1 MDLSF
6 LDSLLKA
13 VIENWFIVLPV
24 ALFMYFGARF
34 LESVTLFLVGAAIGF
49 FYINPL
55 VMSWVTEKYDLTD
68 MWLNVL
74 PYIIAIVVAIAFLA
88 IYKIAVFVL
97 VAVAAGGL
105 VYFLLEVIA
114 DAIVKSKEAVPGD
127 ITEFLLSDTAFYVFV
142 GIAVVV
148 GIIGGIIGTKRS
160 KEFFQVFSVIL
171 GSLGI
176 VLSLYTF
183 VMTSVIQ
190 GEPLFRRLT
199 QEEIDKLTSDLGAL
213 HLLIMAVIVVV
224 LCIYKI
230 SRIFRRK
237 RPVTHQEQNIQE

>member
-55 VMSWVTEKYDLTD
+55 VMRWVTERFELTD

-88 IYKIAVFVL
+88 VYKIAVFVL
-97 VAVAAGGL
+97 VGIAAGGL
-105 VYFLLEVIA
+105 VYFLLEVIS
-114 DAIVKSKEAVPGD
+114 DAIIKSKEAVPGD

-148 GIIGGIIGTKRS
+148 GIIGGIVGTKRS
-160 KEFFQVFSVIL
+160 REFFQVFSVIL
-171 GSLGI
+171 GSIGI

-183 VMTSVIQ
+183 IMTSIIQ

-199 QEEIDKLTSDLGAL
+199 QEEVTKLASDLGAL

-230 SRIFRRK
+230 SRIFK
-237 RPVTHQEQNIQE
+237 KKQPVPHQEQNIQE

>member
-55 VMSWVTEKYDLTD
+55 VMSWITQRFELTD

-74 PYIIAIVVAIAFLA
+74 PYIIAIVIAIAFLA

-97 VAVAAGGL
+97 VAIASGGL

-148 GIIGGIIGTKRS
+148 GIVGGIIGTKRS

-171 GSLGI
+171 GSIGI

-183 VMTSVIQ
+183 VMTSIIQ

-199 QEEIDKLTSDLGAL
+199 QEEIDKLTVDLGAL
-213 HLLIMAVIVVV
+213 HLSIMAVIVVV

-237 RPVTHQEQNIQE
+237 RPVTHQEQDIQE